1 MRAYSIECVYSL
13 FTFFIN
19 LPPSLISLPHVA
31 LTLTVFGFADAKM
44 VPLAAAATPNVL
56 FIVVDDLRPT
66 LGCYGDPIAATPNID
81 SLARKSVV
89 FDRAYVQVGL
99 AIPDCSLMWM
109 LC

>member
-1 MRAYSIECVYSL
+1 
-13 FTFFIN
+13 
-19 LPPSLISLPHVA
+19 
-31 LTLTVFGFADAKM
+31 M

-99 AIPDCSLMWM
+99 AIPDCSLKWM